1 MAFDAGWSDEV
12 WRAIYGFEPSDMA
25 KSRDEDGREVEIDE
39 RWFMEWV
46 DFGIADLEGRL
57 AAEARMDEIDKR
69 ERGESDG
76 AQQD

>member
-1 MAFDAGWSDEV
+1 
-12 WRAIYGFEPSDMA
+12 MA

-46 DFGIADLEGRL
+46 DFGITDIEERL
-57 AAEARMDEIDKR
+57 AAEARMDEIDRKR
-69 ERGESDG
+69 ERGENDG